1 MLIRIA
7 LLISLGL
14 FSVGAIAMSLLDAG
28 KVCLFSGISGVIT
41 LDGKPVANARLV
53 RTVNK
58 EKDKVDETTTDENGY
73 FEMPPVFE
81 RTISK
86 FLPMEFVVSQKITV
100 YNQDQEVEVWSGVK
114 RIPDENAE
122 SKGKP
127 LVVKCELGLE
137 EMNYVKVNGGPI
149 FSRCD
154 WDVEP
159 DKKYTG
165 PVFDED

>member
-1 MLIRIA
+1 
-7 LLISLGL
+7 
-14 FSVGAIAMSLLDAG
+14 MSITEAG
-28 KVCLFSGISGVIT
+28 KVCLFSGISGVIK

-81 RTISK
+81 RTITK
-86 FLPMEFVVSQKITV
+86 FLPMEFVVGQKIEV
-100 YNQDQEVEVWSGVK
+100 YSEDKVTEIWSGVK
-114 RIPDENAE
+114 RKPEENVE

-127 LVVKCELGLE
+127 LVVECELSLE
-137 EMNYVKVNGGPI
+137 KMNYIKVNGGPI
-149 FSRCD
+149 FSRCK

-159 DKKYTG
+159 DKKFSG
-165 PVFDED
+165 PAFEED